1 MGHMTGWGMRFLFI
15 ACAALLIW
23 ASMALQP
30 PLWVYPA
37 VFALIFAFYANT
49 VRERVPLYLTN
60 RTTWAAVAQILDDLV
75 LGDPVL
81 DDHVSTAA
89 QRPAFVDLGCGLGGM
104 LAYLA
109 RAKPDWDIVGVETAP
124 GPYLIAKL
132 RTAFIPNARVLY
144 QSLWKTDLAS
154 FDVAY
159 AFLSPAPMPRLHTKV
174 VAEMRPG
181 ALFVSNSFWA
191 DSQPYDGEIKVS
203 DTRETQL
210 IYHKQP

>member
-1 MGHMTGWGMRFLFI
+1 MRQGMGMRFLFI

-23 ASMALQP
+23 GSASLQP

-37 VFALIFAFYANT
+37 VFVLIFAFYANT

-60 RTTWAAVAQILDDLV
+60 RTTWAALAQILDDHGSSGV
-75 LGDPVL
+75 
-81 DDHVSTAA
+81 

-104 LAYLA
+104 LVYLA
-109 RAKPDWDIVGVETAP
+109 RTKPDWDIVGVETAP

-132 RTAFIPNARVLY
+132 RTAFIPNAQVRY
-144 QSLWKTDLAS
+144 QSLWKTDLAN

-174 VAEMRPG
+174 AAEMRPG
-181 ALFVSNSFWA
+181 TLFVSNSFWA
-191 DSQPYDGEIKVS
+191 DHQNFDGEIEVS
-203 DTRETQL
+203 DTRATHL
-210 IYHKQP
+210 IYYKQP

>member
-1 MGHMTGWGMRFLFI
+1 MGQGRGQGMGHGMRFIFV

-23 ASMALQP
+23 GSTALQP

-49 VRERVPLYLTN
+49 IRERVPLYLTN
-60 RTTWAAVAQILDDLV
+60 RTTWAVVSQILD
-75 LGDPVL
+75 G
-81 DDHVSTAA
+81 HSSTALE
-89 QRPAFVDLGCGLGGM
+89 RPAFVDLGCGLGGM

-109 RAKPDWDIVGVETAP
+109 RAKPGWDIEGVETAP

-132 RTAFIPNARVLY
+132 RTALIPNARVRY
-144 QSLWKTDLAS
+144 QSLWKVDLAT

-174 VAEMRPG
+174 AAEMRPG
-181 ALFVSNSFWA
+181 TLFVSNSFWA
-191 DSQPYDGEIKVS
+191 DNQPFDGEIKVS
-203 DTRETQL
+203 DTRSTQL